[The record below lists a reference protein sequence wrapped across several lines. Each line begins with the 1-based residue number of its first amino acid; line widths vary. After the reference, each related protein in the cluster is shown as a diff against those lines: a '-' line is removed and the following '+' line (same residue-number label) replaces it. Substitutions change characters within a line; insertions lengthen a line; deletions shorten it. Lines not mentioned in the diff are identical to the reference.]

1 MAAVDSFSLLLREI
15 GRSCNCYM
23 ETFALIGALYTAK
36 MGFTFVNDTYTLIR
50 LHFIP
55 RLVRRADLVKL
66 YGKWAVVTGGT
77 SGIGKYYAKELASR
91 KVNIILISRNQEKL
105 EALAREIADTYK
117 VETAIIVV
125 DFNKGSEVYPAL
137 KKALE
142 DKEIGILVNNVGVFY
157 THPDYFTNLTSDKIW
172 ELINV
177 NIGAANMMVHMVLPG
192 MVQRKKGAI
201 VNISSLSCLQPTP
214 LITAYSASK
223 AYLDHFSR
231 ALHYE
236 YAPRGI
242 FVQSL
247 IPFFISTNMTKFSRH
262 LAKASFIVPS
272 AEEYARHAVTTLGI
286 SRRTTGY
293 WLHTILFLLG
303 QYIPEW
309 CWAWGAYRM
318 NKNLQL
324 EVTSQEPH

>member
-1 MAAVDSFSLLLREI
+1 MKPESVLFSCSF
-15 GRSCNCYM
+15 
-23 ETFALIGALYTAK
+23 A
-36 MGFTFVNDTYTLIR
+36 
-50 LHFIP
+50 
-55 RLVRRADLVKL
+55 
-66 YGKWAVVTGGT
+66 GGT

-223 AYLDHFSR
+223 VNFKL
-231 ALHYE
+231 
-236 YAPRGI
+236 
-242 FVQSL
+242 
-247 IPFFISTNMTKFSRH
+247 
-262 LAKASFIVPS
+262 
-272 AEEYARHAVTTLGI
+272 
-286 SRRTTGY
+286 
-293 WLHTILFLLG
+293 
-303 QYIPEW
+303 
-309 CWAWGAYRM
+309 
-318 NKNLQL
+318 
-324 EVTSQEPH
+324 